1 MHEYHYIRYNFV
13 RRSDCRYIIY
23 HGPVL
28 LLSQKNRLHSRV
40 FGQNRPRHLCYH
52 CVEPVGARI
61 YELSGA
67 EFCKSLPS
75 GAHWALCDQKPFFS
89 TFFNVFFVGFNQKY
103 IVPRPQNISWFL
115 MYSTVQYS
123 KINFQFNSKM
133 DSLTPKTPKTTYHMS
148 KSDQ

>member
-1 MHEYHYIRYNFV
+1 MIYTINILYTTVYQFWRFVYHLEQSVIDHYIR
-13 RRSDCRYIIY
+13 RSDSTYIIY

-103 IVPRPQNISWFL
+103 IVPRPQNIFYFFCMSIFRHF
-115 MYSTVQYS
+115 MYIST
-123 KINFQFNSKM
+123 
-133 DSLTPKTPKTTYHMS
+133 
-148 KSDQ
+148 